1 MNKTLKEYVTDIPDF
16 PKEGILFHDITS
28 VIQSSEGLKLAVE
41 GLLESV
47 KELEFDSIAGIE
59 TRGFI
64 FGAILAERLGKGL
77 VLVRKKGKLPRKT
90 ISESYALEYGT
101 EKIEIHTDAVK
112 PGEKVLIVDDLI
124 ATGGT
129 VKAAAN
135 LIERLGGEVAGA
147 VFLIE
152 LVGLNGRE
160 KLKNYPVRSVITY
173 EGK

>member
-1 MNKTLKEYVTDIPDF
+1 MNKTLKEYVTGIPDF

>member
-64 FGAILAERLGKGL
+64 FGAILAERRGKGL

-101 EKIEIHTDAVK
+101 EKIEIHIDAVK

>member
-1 MNKTLKEYVTDIPDF
+1 MNKTLKEYVTDISDF

-64 FGAILAERLGKGL
+64 FGAILAEGLGKGL

-101 EKIEIHTDAVK
+101 EKIEIHIDAVK

-160 KLKNYPVRSVITY
+160 KLKNYPVRSVIIY

>member
-47 KELEFDSIAGIE
+47 KEFEFDSIAGIE

-77 VLVRKKGKLPRKT
+77 VLVRKEGKLPRKT

-112 PGEKVLIVDDLI
+112 PKEKVLIVDDLI

-129 VKAAAN
+129 VKTAAN

-152 LVGLNGRE
+152 LAGLNGRE

>member
-28 VIQSSEGLKLAVE
+28 VIQSGEGLKLAVE

-77 VLVRKKGKLPRKT
+77 VLVRKEGKLPRKT

-112 PGEKVLIVDDLI
+112 PKEKVLIVDDLI

-129 VKAAAN
+129 VKTAAN

-152 LVGLNGRE
+152 LAGLNGRE

>member
-101 EKIEIHTDAVK
+101 EKIEIHIDAVK